1 MKRPGNFLLLRL
13 RLSGWKFGLTIPFP
27 LFVLEDAAES
37 IGLLASM
44 GVRLGRW
51 FGRRRIKV
59 YAVRGVLA
67 VAGSGTKW
75 EQLAFLPAA
84 FIRALRMHGR
94 EALAEIRERDV
105 HVSVRIV

>member
-27 LFVLEDAAES
+27 LFVLEDVAES

-51 FGRRRIKV
+51 FGV
-59 YAVRGVLA
+59 GA
-67 VAGSGTKW
+67 
-75 EQLAFLPAA
+75 
-84 FIRALRMHGR
+84 
-94 EALAEIRERDV
+94 
-105 HVSVRIV
+105 

>member
-37 IGLLASM
+37 VALLASI

-51 FGRRRIKV
+51 FGGRRIKV
-59 YAVRGVLA
+59 IAVRGVLA
-67 VAGSGTKW
+67 AAGHGVKW
-75 EQLAFLPAA
+75 ERLVFLPAVL
-84 FIRALRMHGR
+84 IRALRMHGR
-94 EALAEIRERDV
+94 HTLAEIHERDV
-105 HVSVRIV
+105 HVSMRIM